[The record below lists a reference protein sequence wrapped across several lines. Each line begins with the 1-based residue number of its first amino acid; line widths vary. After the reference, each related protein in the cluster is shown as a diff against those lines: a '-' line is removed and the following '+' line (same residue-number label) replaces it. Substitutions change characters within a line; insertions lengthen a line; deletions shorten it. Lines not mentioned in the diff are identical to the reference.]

1 MTNQEFINEFD
12 LLYNNVGSNQSP
24 GLDNYEKS
32 VFLTKAQEEVLKSY
46 LSKTMNKLGE
56 GVDDSGRRQVDFSTL
71 TKSITLLKSNAIYKL
86 SDLPYSRC
94 FAFPKDAFF
103 IQNETVKVENDW
115 DKTKEVLQVIPL
127 TYNEYT
133 RNMIKPFKQ
142 PLKGQAWRIF
152 TGNDAAEGSIIEV
165 IAHYQQ
171 TVETYNLRYIRRPHP
186 IILENLGE
194 DSIEGY
200 SYESAGELIEATS
213 DNTTN
218 IDGKT
223 YLTSTLTKVI
233 DDLNPSGI
241 TYRVNAYST
250 LATPG
255 EEVVTTKPACE
266 LPEELHK
273 DVVTRAA
280 ELAKAYYTG
289 NLQEITALSSLS
301 GTQMGTHQGGK

>member
-1 MTNQEFINEFD
+1 MTNSEFINEFD
-12 LLYNNVGSNQSP
+12 LLYNNIGSNQSP

-46 LSKTMNKLGE
+46 LSKTTNKLLE
-56 GVDDSGRRQVDFSTL
+56 GIDDSSKRQVDFSTL
-71 TKSITLLKSNAIYKL
+71 TKSVTLLKSNAIYKL
-86 SDLPYSRC
+86 SGLPYSRC

-133 RNMIKPFKQ
+133 RNMLKPFKQ

-152 TGNDAAEGSIIEV
+152 TGNDASEGSIIEV

-171 TVETYNLRYIRRPHP
+171 TVETYNLRYVRRPHP
-186 IILENLGE
+186 IILEDLDGE
-194 DSIEGY
+194 TIEGY
-200 SYESAGELIEATS
+200 SYASAGELIMATE
-213 DNTTN
+213 DNTTI
-218 IDGKT
+218 IDGRT
-223 YLTSTLTKVI
+223 YITSTLTKVI
-233 DDLNPSGI
+233 DELNPSGI
-241 TYRVNAYST
+241 TYRTNEYST

-255 EEVVTTKPACE
+255 EEVVTTRPACE

-273 DVVTRAA
+273 EVVARAA

-301 GTQMGTHQGGK
+301 STQMGMPSGK